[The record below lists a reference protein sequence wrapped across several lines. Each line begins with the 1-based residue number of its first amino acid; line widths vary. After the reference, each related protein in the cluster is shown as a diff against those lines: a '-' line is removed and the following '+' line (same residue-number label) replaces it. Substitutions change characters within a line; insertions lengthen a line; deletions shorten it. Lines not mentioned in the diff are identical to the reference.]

1 MDRGRARFGS
11 IARTSYPIENRRRYQ
26 RALAFWIHPEQW
38 GKGYATE
45 GAQRILRFGF
55 EKLGAKTIWASA
67 GKWNTGSNRVLEKLG
82 MKYINNNPQNYSS
95 KGEPIPTYEYEIL
108 REIWKIKE
116 QKLEVEY
123 VDYLGWI
130 L

>member
-1 MDRGRARFGS
+1 
-11 IARTSYPIENRRRYQ
+11 
-26 RALAFWIHPEQW
+26 
-38 GKGYATE
+38 
-45 GAQRILRFGF
+45 
-55 EKLGAKTIWASA
+55 
-67 GKWNTGSNRVLEKLG
+67 
-82 MKYINNNPQNYSS
+82 MKYIGDNPQGYSS